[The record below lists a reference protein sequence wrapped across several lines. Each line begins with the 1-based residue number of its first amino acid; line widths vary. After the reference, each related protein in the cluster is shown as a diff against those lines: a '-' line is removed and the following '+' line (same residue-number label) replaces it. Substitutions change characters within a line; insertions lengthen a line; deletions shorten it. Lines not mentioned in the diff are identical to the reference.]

1 MKLNIVNT
9 PDRLEV
15 QGQAVSREY
24 AEGVMLAG
32 LFAMAG
38 KNDTKVTEIVR
49 QYRDA
54 GLSTAAFPVET
65 RRASMI
71 FAKEDQLEA
80 TRTVEA
86 AWFAERAKEQVPPT
100 PLEAARKR
108 AEIDA
113 RDTRIRDMGRQTRAA
128 RGGGAWSSFED
139 FD

>member
-38 KNDTKVTEIVR
+38 KNDIKVTEIVR

-54 GLSTAAFPVET
+54 GLSTSAFPVET
-65 RRASMI
+65 RRALMV

-80 TRTVEA
+80 TRIAEA

-100 PLEAARKR
+100 PLEASRKR

-113 RDTRIRDMGRQTRAA
+113 RDSRIRNMGQASRAA
-128 RGGGAWSSFED
+128 RGGGAWSSFPD

>member
-15 QGQAVSREY
+15 QGQVVSREY

-38 KNDTKVTEIVR
+38 KNDTKIAEIVR

-54 GLSTAAFPVET
+54 GLSTVAFPVQT
-65 RRASMI
+65 RRAFAI
-71 FAKEDQLEA
+71 FAVETQQEA
-80 TRTVEA
+80 ARAAEV
-86 AWFAERAKEQVPPT
+86 AWFAERAKEQVLPT
-100 PLEAARKR
+100 PLEAARRR
-108 AEIDA
+108 AEREAKDA
-113 RDTRIRDMGRQTRAA
+113 RIRQMGHAQRTA
-128 RGGGAWSSFED
+128 RGGGAWSSFDD

>member
-15 QGQAVSREY
+15 QGQVVSREY
-24 AEGVMLAG
+24 AEGVLLAG
-32 LFAMAG
+32 LLAMAG

-54 GLSTAAFPVET
+54 GLSTVAFPVET
-65 RRASMI
+65 RRAFTV
-71 FAKEDQLEA
+71 FAREEQQES
-80 TRTVEA
+80 TRAAEA

-108 AEIDA
+108 AVKE
-113 RDTRIRDMGRQTRAA
+113 TQNERIRRMGQETRAA
-128 RGGGAWSSFED
+128 RGGGAWSSFPD

>member
-1 MKLNIVNT
+1 MNLNIVNT

-15 QGQAVSREY
+15 QGQVVSREY

-38 KNDTKVTEIVR
+38 KNDIKVTEIVR

-54 GLSTAAFPVET
+54 GLSTTAFPVET
-65 RRASMI
+65 RRALMVL
-71 FAKEDQLEA
+71 AKEDQQEA
-80 TRTVEA
+80 TRVAEA
-86 AWFAERAKEQVPPT
+86 TWFAERAKEQVPPT

-108 AEIDA
+108 AERDA
-113 RDTRIRDMGRQTRAA
+113 QSERIRRMGQETRAA
-128 RGGGAWSSFED
+128 RGGGAWSSFPD

>member
-15 QGQAVSREY
+15 QGQNVSREY
-24 AEGVMLAG
+24 AEGAMLAG
-32 LFAMAG
+32 LLAMAG
-38 KNDTKVTEIVR
+38 KNDNKVTEIVR

-65 RRASMI
+65 RRAFTI
-71 FAKEDQLEA
+71 FAREEQQEA
-80 TRTVEA
+80 KRAAEA

-108 AEIDA
+108 AVRE
-113 RDTRIRDMGRQTRAA
+113 TQNERIRRMGAEARAA
-128 RGGGAWSSFED
+128 RGGGAWSSFPD

>member
-1 MKLNIVNT
+1 MQLNIVNT

-32 LFAMAG
+32 LLAMAG
-38 KNDTKVTEIVR
+38 KNDPKVTEIVR

-65 RRASMI
+65 RRAFTI
-71 FAKEDQLEA
+71 FAREEQQEA
-80 TRTVEA
+80 KRVSEA

-108 AEIDA
+108 SVKEAQNE
-113 RDTRIRDMGRQTRAA
+113 RIRRMGAETRAA
-128 RGGGAWSSFED
+128 RGGGAWSSFPD

>member
-15 QGQAVSREY
+15 QGQSVTREY

-54 GLSTAAFPVET
+54 GLSTVAFPVET
-65 RRASMI
+65 RRALMAL
-71 FAKEDQLEA
+71 AKEDQQEA
-80 TRTVEA
+80 TRAAEA

-100 PLEAARKR
+100 PLEAARNR
-108 AEIDA
+108 AVKEV
-113 RDTRIRDMGRQTRAA
+113 RNERIRRMGQETRAA
-128 RGGGAWSSFED
+128 RGGGAWSSFPD